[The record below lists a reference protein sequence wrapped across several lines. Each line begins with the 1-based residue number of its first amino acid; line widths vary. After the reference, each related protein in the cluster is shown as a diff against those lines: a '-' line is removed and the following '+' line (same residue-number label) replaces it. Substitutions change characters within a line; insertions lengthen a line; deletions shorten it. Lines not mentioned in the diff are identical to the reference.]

1 MTDEPPLAP
10 DLSAPHPYRWVM
22 LAGVWLVYYCF
33 GLQTAAMAPLVKPV
47 TDDLGLSYSAMG
59 AVLGAW
65 QLVYIATALP
75 CGAFLDR
82 VGLRRALFLSAV
94 IMAAS
99 GMLRS
104 LAVDHLTLFLAVA
117 LFGFGGPLISIGAP
131 KLISQWFTGSE
142 RGLAMGL
149 YITGPSIGN
158 ITALALTN
166 SVMMPLA
173 GGSWR
178 AVLFTYA
185 VFALGAGLA
194 WLAISSHEAN
204 RTMEKTVDTG
214 PKASQV
220 QIFAGLIR
228 LRPVRIVLIMSIGI
242 FFFNHALNSWL
253 PEILRS
259 GGMDAKSAGYW
270 SSVPTAAG
278 IVGALL
284 IPRLA
289 IPSRRLAILFLL
301 FLSAGVASLLLQ
313 TGVGLPLATGLVLQ
327 GLARSSMMT
336 VSVLVLM
343 ETRDV
348 DSRNMGAAGGMFFSA
363 AEIGGVLGPLT
374 IGSLSDLTGGFT
386 AGLYLLTGICLA
398 LMALLWALRSDGSAT
413 GTAGADH

>member
-1 MTDEPPLAP
+1 
-10 DLSAPHPYRWVM
+10 M

-94 IMAAS
+94 IMASS
-99 GMLRS
+99 GMLRA

-131 KLISQWFTGSE
+131 KLISQWFAGKE

-149 YITGPSIGN
+149 YITGPSLGN

-173 GGSWR
+173 DGNWR
-178 AVLFTYA
+178 AVLSTYA
-185 VFALGAGLA
+185 AFALGAGIV
-194 WLAISSHEAN
+194 WLAISSHQAN
-204 RTMEKTVDTG
+204 RKMEATVDAR
-214 PKASQV
+214 PKQNQV
-220 QIFAGLIR
+220 QVFSALLR
-228 LRPVRIVLIMSIGI
+228 LRPVRIVLLMSIGI

-259 GGMDAKSAGYW
+259 GGMDATSAGYW
-270 SSVPTAAG
+270 SSVPTAMG
-278 IVGALL
+278 IIGALL

-289 IPSRRLAILFLL
+289 IPSRRLFILFAL
-301 FLSAGVASLLLQ
+301 FVGAAAASLLLQ
-313 TGVGLPLATGLVLQ
+313 SGAGLPLEGRKLHAHADWTGR
-327 GLARSSMMT
+327 G
-336 VSVLVLM
+336 
-343 ETRDV
+343 
-348 DSRNMGAAGGMFFSA
+348 
-363 AEIGGVLGPLT
+363 
-374 IGSLSDLTGGFT
+374 
-386 AGLYLLTGICLA
+386 
-398 LMALLWALRSDGSAT
+398 
-413 GTAGADH
+413 

>member
-1 MTDEPPLAP
+1 MAADRPHTPDHPPA
-10 DLSAPHPYRWVM
+10 HPYRWVM
-22 LAGVWLVYYCF
+22 LAGVWMIYYSF

-47 TDDLGLSYSAMG
+47 SDDLGLSYSAMG

-82 VGLRRALFLSAV
+82 FGLRRALFLSAI

-99 GMLRS
+99 GVLRS
-104 LAVDHLTLFLAVA
+104 MAVDHLTLFLAVA

-131 KLISQWFTGSE
+131 KLISQWFVGSE

-149 YITGPSIGN
+149 YITGPSLGN

-166 SVMMPLA
+166 SVLMPLA
-173 GGSWR
+173 GGNWR
-178 AVLFTYA
+178 TVLFIYA
-185 VFALGAGLA
+185 VFALGAGIV

-204 RTMEKTVDTG
+204 RTLESTVAAR
-214 PKASQV
+214 PKAGQL
-220 QIFAGLIR
+220 QIFADLVR
-228 LRPVRIVLIMSIGI
+228 LRSVRIVLMMSIGI
-242 FFFNHALNSWL
+242 FFFNHALSSWL

-259 GGMDAKSAGYW
+259 GGMDATSAGYW
-270 SSVPTAAG
+270 ASVPTAIG

-289 IPSRRLAILFLL
+289 IPSRRLTILLLL
-301 FLSAGVASLLLQ
+301 FVGAAAASLLLQ
-313 TGVGLPLATGLVLQ
+313 SGAGLPLAIGLALQ

-343 ETRDV
+343 EMRTV
-348 DSRNMGAAGGMFFSA
+348 DSRNMGAAGGLFFSA

-374 IGSLSDLTGGFT
+374 LGSLSDLTGGFV
-386 AGLYLLTGICLA
+386 AGLYLLTGICVA
-398 LMALLWALRSDGSAT
+398 LMALLWALRG
-413 GTAGADH
+413 AGGAAH

>member
-1 MTDEPPLAP
+1 MTADRPLTP
-10 DLSAPHPYRWVM
+10 DCPAPHPYRWVM
-22 LAGVWLVYYCF
+22 LAGVWFVYYCF

-47 TDDLGLSYSAMG
+47 TDDLGLTYSAMG

-94 IMAAS
+94 IMATS
-99 GMLRS
+99 GVLRS

-131 KLISQWFTGSE
+131 KLISQWFVGSE

-149 YITGPSIGN
+149 YITGPSLGN

-166 SVMMPLA
+166 SVLMPLT

-178 AVLFTYA
+178 AVLLTYA
-185 VFALGAGLA
+185 VLALGAGIV
-194 WLAISSHEAN
+194 WLAISSHKAS
-204 RTMEKTVDTG
+204 RTMENTV
-214 PKASQV
+214 AAESQAGQL
-220 QIFAGLIR
+220 QIFAGLLR
-228 LRPVRIVLIMSIGI
+228 LRPVRIVLFMSIGI
-242 FFFNHALNSWL
+242 FFFNHALSNWL

-270 SSVPTAAG
+270 SSIPTAIG
-278 IVGALL
+278 IIGALI

-289 IPSRRLAILFLL
+289 IPRRRLSILLLL
-301 FLSAGVASLLLQ
+301 FIGGAVATLMLQIGAGV
-313 TGVGLPLATGLVLQ
+313 PLAFGLALQ

-336 VSVLVLM
+336 VAVLVLM

-348 DSRNMGAAGGMFFSA
+348 DSRNMGAAGGLFFSA

-374 IGSLSDLTGGFT
+374 IGSLSDLTGGFV
-386 AGLYLLTGICLA
+386 AGLYLLTSICVA
-398 LMALLWALRSDGSAT
+398 LMVLLWVLRRDG
-413 GTAGADH
+413 GGAD

>member
-1 MTDEPPLAP
+1 MTADRPLTP
-10 DLSAPHPYRWVM
+10 DRPAPHPYRWVM

-47 TDDLGLSYSAMG
+47 TDDLGLTYSAMG

-82 VGLRRALFLSAV
+82 VGLRRALFPSAV
-94 IMAAS
+94 IMATS
-99 GMLRS
+99 GVLRS

-131 KLISQWFTGSE
+131 KLISQWFVGSE

-149 YITGPSIGN
+149 YITGPSLGN

-166 SVMMPLA
+166 SVLMPLT

-178 AVLFTYA
+178 AVLLTYA
-185 VFALGAGLA
+185 VLALGAGIV

-204 RTMEKTVDTG
+204 RTMENTVAAE
-214 PKASQV
+214 PKAGQL
-220 QIFAGLIR
+220 QIFAGLLR
-228 LRPVRIVLIMSIGI
+228 LRPVRIVLFMSIGI
-242 FFFNHALNSWL
+242 FFFNHALNNWL

-270 SSVPTAAG
+270 SSIPTAIG
-278 IVGALL
+278 IIGALI

-289 IPSRRLAILFLL
+289 IPRRRLSILLLL
-301 FLSAGVASLLLQ
+301 FIGGAVAMLMLQIGAGV
-313 TGVGLPLATGLVLQ
+313 PLAFGLALQ

-336 VSVLVLM
+336 VAVLVLM

-348 DSRNMGAAGGMFFSA
+348 DSRNMGAAGGLFFSA

-374 IGSLSDLTGGFT
+374 IGSLSDLTGGFV
-386 AGLYLLTGICLA
+386 AGLYLLTGICVA
-398 LMALLWALRSDGSAT
+398 LMVLLWVLRRDG
-413 GTAGADH
+413 GAADY